1 MKIAIHSNQ
10 FDGRGTGKTP
20 YDYGVALRD
29 ILGHEVVYI
38 TTHDDPNEGLPR
50 IGKEFPVFQ
59 YNGNANRAP
68 AVDVK
73 RQIEKIVSDQK
84 IDFVQM
90 MKSGANDFINPENCK
105 TGTHYIFDG
114 KQPHG
119 NVFAAVSNALA
130 RKFGLTAYVPHIIQ
144 RIEPN
149 KDIRAALN
157 IPKDALVIGRHGG
170 KESFDLAFV
179 HRAVEQVLKTRKDV
193 YFLFLST
200 NPFINHERA
209 IFFPWVSNE
218 IGIFNFIN
226 ACDVMLHARHMG
238 ETFGLSVGEFSVSN
252 KPVITWSG
260 KMPWSGE
267 INTGYDTAHL
277 DHLGN
282 KALLYDDFNSLVKL
296 IGGLDVNFIRS
307 QNWDMFTEKFSPK
320 SVITQYK
327 DVFLT

>member
-20 YDYGVALRD
+20 YDYGLALRD

-50 IGKEFPVFQ
+50 IQKDFQVFQ

-68 AVDVK
+68 AADVK
-73 RQIEKIVSDQK
+73 RQIEKIVSEQK
-84 IDFVQM
+84 IDFIQM
-90 MKSGANDFINPENCK
+90 MKSGSNDQINPENCK

-119 NVFAAVSNALA
+119 DVFAAVSNALA
-130 RKFGLTAYVPHIIQ
+130 RKFGLSAYVPHIIQ
-144 RIEPN
+144 GMKPT

-170 KESFDLAFV
+170 KESFDLPFV
-179 HRAVEQVLKTRKDV
+179 IQAVQTVLNTRKDV

-200 NPFINHERA
+200 NQFINHERA
-209 IFFPWVSNE
+209 IFFPWVGNE
-218 IGIFNFIN
+218 KGIFNFIH
-226 ACDVMLHARHMG
+226 ACDIMLHARQIG
-238 ETFGLSVGEFSVSN
+238 ETFGLSVGEFSSCN
-252 KPVITWSG
+252 KPIMTWSG
-260 KMPWSGE
+260 
-267 INTGYDTAHL
+267 TGYSGYDVAHL

-282 KALLYDDFNSLVKL
+282 KAIIYHDYSGLVNIMK
-296 IGGLDVNFIRS
+296 GLDVQYLRS